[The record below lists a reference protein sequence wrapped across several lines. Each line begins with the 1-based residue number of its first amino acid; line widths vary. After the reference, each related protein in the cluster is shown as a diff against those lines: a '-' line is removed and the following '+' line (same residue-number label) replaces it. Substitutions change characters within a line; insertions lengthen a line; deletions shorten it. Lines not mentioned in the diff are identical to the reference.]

1 MVYNYKRKTDRAKWS
16 EDNLRRA
23 ILEANRTNIL
33 NGSRMYGIP
42 YATLHRHVKSGCTE
56 KKLGR
61 FSTVF
66 TPEEETEL
74 LNYVHKMD
82 SIFYGLTRVEF
93 LKLAGEFARK
103 KGKGERFKENVAGK
117 GWFKNFKLRHEQ
129 LALRVPEPTSVAR
142 AKGFNR
148 EAVTRF
154 YDLLETI
161 MEKHNIV
168 PEMIFNMDET
178 GIRTTSTKPPKILC
192 KSGKKQVGIISSN
205 ERGVLT
211 TVVCC
216 CSVTGSFIPP
226 FFIFKRKRFDQRLLD
241 DAPPGSE
248 ATITDSGWINAEK
261 FLNWLKTFIQK
272 VRPTEERKALLILDN
287 HESHKSYAALDFASK
302 NHVIF
307 LSIPPHTSHRL
318 QPLDVSVYGPIK
330 RFFEIEINVFQKEYP
345 GRVINQFDVAKLF
358 SAAYLKGAAPANA
371 ISGFRSSGIYPF
383 NRHAISDEH
392 FAPSEVYE
400 ARAEERPNS
409 PNEEDQLLIEPEEP
423 NVDDANKSDIDIL
436 KDIRPIPKQVNK
448 RNLRGRK
455 TQKAEILTSTPVKE
469 EQRQKFEAA
478 SAKRKVFFK
487 DTCIASP
494 SRLKKKNG
502 VPTTKSYKK
511 PQEIESRDYYCTVCS
526 EKYVSPPPEDWIQ
539 CSTCQEWTHERCSS
553 YSGYGLYFCDLCD
566 D

>member
-16 EDNLRRA
+16 EDNLKRA
-23 ILEANRTNIL
+23 ILEANRSSIL

-82 SIFYGLTRVEF
+82 SIFYGFTRVEF
-93 LKLAGEFARK
+93 LKLAGEFARL
-103 KGKGERFKENVAGK
+103 KGKGGCFKENVAGK
-117 GWFKNFKLRHEQ
+117 GWFKNFKLRHEK
-129 LALRVPEPTSVAR
+129 LSLRVPEPTSVAR

-154 YDLLETI
+154 YDLLEI
-161 MEKHNIV
+161 ILEKNNIV
-168 PEMIFNMDET
+168 PEMIFSMNET
-178 GIRTTSTKPPKILC
+178 GVRTTSTKPPKILC

-216 CSVTGSFIPP
+216 CSVAGSFIPP

-241 DAPPGSE
+241 GTPPGSE
-248 ATITDSGWINAEK
+248 ASNTDSGWINADQ
-261 FLNWLKTFIQK
+261 FLNWLKIFVQK
-272 VRPTEERKALLILDN
+272 VRPTAERKALLILDN

-330 RFFEIEINVFQKEYP
+330 KFFEIEINAFQKEYP

-358 SAAYLKGAAPANA
+358 SAAYLKGATPANA

-400 ARAEERPNS
+400 SRTEDRPKS
-409 PNEEDQLLIEPEEP
+409 PNEEDQILIESEEP
-423 NVDDANKSDIDIL
+423 NANKSDIDIL
-436 KDIRPIPKQVNK
+436 KDIRPIPKQVN
-448 RNLRGRK
+448 RPNLKSRK
-455 TQKAEILTSTPVKE
+455 PQKAEILTSTPVKE
-469 EQRQKFEAA
+469 EQRLKFEAA
-478 SAKRKVFFK
+478 SAKRKVFTE
-487 DTCIASP
+487 DTSIACS
-494 SRLKKKNG
+494 SGFKKK
-502 VPTTKSYKK
+502 T
-511 PQEIESRDYYCTVCS
+511 R
-526 EKYVSPPPEDWIQ
+526 
-539 CSTCQEWTHERCSS
+539 
-553 YSGYGLYFCDLCD
+553 
-566 D
+566 